1 MGYIRKKLILLVAVA
16 VLPALAILLYSG
28 LDQRRQAIEAAR
40 HEVLFLA
47 RNMSETQQ
55 GHLES
60 VRQTLSV
67 LAKIP
72 EIRNLDAAA
81 SREIFRVVS
90 EENPAYFN
98 ISAAHVNGEVFAS
111 GKPFVRTNLA
121 DRKHFREALAKKD
134 LAIGEFLITRIGENT
149 HGFAYAYPVLDNA
162 GAALAVLTL
171 IQGLGSFSDLFGVVS
186 LPAGSFLSI
195 TDHQGIRLS
204 YYPPRD
210 KTNAIGRPIAPQA
223 WEMVR
228 GGQDSGVATVP
239 GSDGALRI
247 VAFQAVRLSPAES
260 PYMYVWAGIPEA
272 QVLQDAN
279 IILIK
284 NLLFMLLSTMVAFA
298 FSWRLGK
305 KALVAPISNLVET
318 ARNFAR
324 GDLHLRSA
332 VASSPG
338 ELGVLA
344 EAFNTMAA
352 FMEKGQ
358 EELRRSEAKYR
369 DLFEHNADG
378 LLVADLETR
387 RFRHAN
393 PMICKMLGYSGEE
406 LLKLGVEDIHPA
418 ADLPHILAT
427 FEAIGRKELASSE
440 NIPCRRKDGT
450 IFLADINATLL
461 DFDGVPC
468 LLGMFRD
475 VTERQQKEQ
484 QLIEKNAEL
493 ERFTYAVSHD
503 LKSPVVTVKNFLGF
517 LEKDL
522 EAGDREKVGR
532 DLEYMHRATDRMDQL
547 LTDLLSLAKIGH
559 VAAVREPIP
568 FRQVVGEAL
577 LILSGPIT
585 EHSVQVQVADVPLIL
600 RGERSRL
607 VDIWQNLIDNAIK
620 YRLLHIPLVIEVDLE
635 QTAAGPVFSVRDNGI
650 GIDPCYHD
658 KIFGLFDQLNP
669 AVEGSGLGLALVKR
683 IVELNKGQIWVESG
697 GPGQGSRFCFTL
709 PAAINKPGD
718 EK

>member
-1 MGYIRKKLILLVAVA
+1 
-16 VLPALAILLYSG
+16 
-28 LDQRRQAIEAAR
+28 
-40 HEVLFLA
+40 
-47 RNMSETQQ
+47 
-55 GHLES
+55 
-60 VRQTLSV
+60 
-67 LAKIP
+67 
-72 EIRNLDAAA
+72 
-81 SREIFRVVS
+81 
-90 EENPAYFN
+90 
-98 ISAAHVNGEVFAS
+98 
-111 GKPFVRTNLA
+111 
-121 DRKHFREALAKKD
+121 
-134 LAIGEFLITRIGENT
+134 
-149 HGFAYAYPVLDNA
+149 
-162 GAALAVLTL
+162 
-171 IQGLGSFSDLFGVVS
+171 
-186 LPAGSFLSI
+186 
-195 TDHQGIRLS
+195 
-204 YYPPRD
+204 
-210 KTNAIGRPIAPQA
+210 
-223 WEMVR
+223 
-228 GGQDSGVATVP
+228 
-239 GSDGALRI
+239 
-247 VAFQAVRLSPAES
+247 
-260 PYMYVWAGIPEA
+260 
-272 QVLQDAN
+272 
-279 IILIK
+279 
-284 NLLFMLLSTMVAFA
+284 
-298 FSWRLGK
+298 
-305 KALVAPISNLVET
+305 
-318 ARNFAR
+318 
-324 GDLHLRSA
+324 
-332 VASSPG
+332 
-338 ELGVLA
+338 
-344 EAFNTMAA
+344 
-352 FMEKGQ
+352 
-358 EELRRSEAKYR
+358 
-369 DLFEHNADG
+369 
-378 LLVADLETR
+378 
-387 RFRHAN
+387 
-393 PMICKMLGYSGEE
+393 
-406 LLKLGVEDIHPA
+406 
-418 ADLPHILAT
+418 
-427 FEAIGRKELASSE
+427 
-440 NIPCRRKDGT
+440 
-450 IFLADINATLL
+450 
-461 DFDGVPC
+461 
-468 LLGMFRD
+468 MFRD